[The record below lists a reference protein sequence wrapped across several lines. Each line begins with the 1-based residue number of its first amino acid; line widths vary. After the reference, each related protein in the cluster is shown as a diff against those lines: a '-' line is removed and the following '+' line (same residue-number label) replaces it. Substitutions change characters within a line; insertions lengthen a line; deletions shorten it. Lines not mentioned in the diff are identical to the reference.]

1 MNEDTKMILQ
11 AITELRT
18 EFKSDIAEEIA
29 QLRTEVKSDIAE
41 LRSEIKAEIVEL
53 RSELKTEINNLRE
66 EVKAEFAIVHQRLDD
81 LSERQDS
88 QLYRVAKLEEEVL
101 ILRKKA

>member
-1 MNEDTKMILQ
+1 MNEDTRMILQ

-29 QLRTEVKSDIAE
+29 QLRTEFKSDIAE
-41 LRSEIKAEIVEL
+41 LRSE
-53 RSELKTEINNLRE
+53 
-66 EVKAEFAIVHQRLDD
+66 VKAEFAKVHQRLDD